1 MQPLSGVRV
10 IDVTQIMA
18 GPFCTMLLG
27 DMGADVIK
35 IEKPDGGDD
44 IRRSGPPFVA
54 GDSAAF
60 LNIGRN
66 KRSVVIDI
74 KTPEGAKIVRRLART
89 ADIFV
94 QNLRPGRIE
103 GFGLGYDGLRAVNP
117 SIVYATITGYGRTG
131 PYKDK
136 PGFDLMAQGM
146 SGIMGVT
153 GHPGQPPVKVSVP
166 ITDLNAGLFTAF
178 GVLAAYVNRL
188 KTGTGQ
194 HVDSSL
200 LEAGVAYTFWESA
213 IYFATGS
220 PPGPNGSAH
229 QLSAPYQA
237 LPTSDGYLTIG
248 GATQSNWERLCRAV
262 GRAEL
267 LSDPRFAANADRMA
281 NRAALERTLSE
292 TFMTRTTAHWLGVL
306 DRAGVPCGPINDMS
320 QVYADPQVIARDMV
334 VDIDH
339 PTAGA
344 IRNVGIPVKFSET
357 PGTVRRP
364 PPRLGEHTHEVL
376 VEFGYTADEIAALER
391 QGIVK
396 TLRDD

>member
-74 KTPEGAKIVRRLART
+74 KATEGAEIVRRLART

-103 GFGLGYDGLRAVNP
+103 GFGLGYDDLRAVNP

-248 GATQSNWERLCRAV
+248 GATQSNWARLCRAV

-267 LSDPRFAANADRMA
+267 LSDPRFTLNADRMA
-281 NRAALERTLSE
+281 NRAALEQTLSE

-320 QVYADPQVIARDMV
+320 QVYTDPQVVARDMV
-334 VDIDH
+334 VEIDH

-376 VEFGYTADEIAALER
+376 VEFGYTSDEIAALEQR
-391 QGIVK
+391 GIVK
-396 TLRDD
+396 TLRDA

>member
-1 MQPLSGVRV
+1 
-10 IDVTQIMA
+10 MA

-74 KTPEGAKIVRRLART
+74 KATEGAEIVRRLART

-103 GFGLGYDGLRAVNP
+103 GFGLGYDDLRAVNP

-248 GATQSNWERLCRAV
+248 GATQSNWARLCRAV

-267 LSDPRFAANADRMA
+267 LSDPRFTLNADRMA
-281 NRAALERTLSE
+281 NRAALEQTLSE

-320 QVYADPQVIARDMV
+320 QVYTDPQVVARDMV
-334 VDIDH
+334 VEIDH

-376 VEFGYTADEIAALER
+376 VEFGYTSDEIAALEQR
-391 QGIVK
+391 GIVK
-396 TLRDD
+396 TLRDA